1 MNVGYHQ
8 HLTQRYIFIKDLLH
22 WKFVLSYT
30 NTDTWNGHCWLV
42 TLNKQYVFN
51 SCFSRVCLSCSPYL
65 PYLFVCTRRCF
76 SFLGFLW
83 TIIFLSQFTFHGVFQ
98 CRLIL
103 AMLFLWREL
112 WKQKLYYTSALWK
125 LHYILWSDSFTFCIL
140 QTSTVLC
147 VSVWYL
153 TKHFT
158 CCLL

>member
-83 TIIFLSQFTFHGVFQ
+83 TIIFLGQFTFHGVFQ
-98 CRLIL
+98 CRLVL

-112 WKQKLYYTSALWK
+112 WKWYKS
-125 LHYILWSDSFTFCIL
+125 YIIP
-140 QTSTVLC
+140 VLC
-147 VSVWYL
+147 GNNIIFYDL
-153 TKHFT
+153 TASHFVYYRQVQY
-158 CCLL
+158 CVCQCDI